1 MPPVRRAAV
10 TSRVLFGQTN
20 VSSASTAST
29 SPLSPSLILLHFLL
43 MAQPETLYL
52 PVQSSPPTFLVFAK
66 PEATASQCNKQT
78 NKRKKQS
85 NKVEVTVERQI

>member
-20 VSSASTAST
+20 VSSASTAS
-29 SPLSPSLILLHFLL
+29 PLSPSLILLHFLL
-43 MAQPETLYL
+43 MALPGTLYL
-52 PVQSSPPTFLVFAK
+52 PAQASPLTFLVFAK
-66 PEATASQCNKQT
+66 LEATVSQRNKQT